1 MNYRGLIAPFIDFRR
16 AFITTDSSI
25 RKDINTLNESITFF
39 EHGDFSAPN
48 EEYFSALEAH
58 LLNSLKQST
67 TKNRISLTRKFFTW
81 TQKGDAH
88 MQEYLQITNPEQSDG
103 LTESIEAS
111 NEEAPK
117 TDFTEEHEGTLTDR
131 GAVSTEPEN
140 PPSQSTVDADT
151 TQPIPPHEQQEGAGL
166 DGDKKSSSSK
176 SSQQIKITVYPENE
190 ALKKDIED
198 LAALEGL
205 PVSKFILTLIQQEV
219 NNRRE
224 DLSVLRRL
232 RTKRA

>member
-58 LLNSLKQST
+58 LSESLAAST

-88 MQEYLQITNPEQSDG
+88 MQEENTQP
-103 LTESIEAS
+103 LTESIDAS
-111 NEEAPK
+111 NEEAQ
-117 TDFTEEHEGTLTDR
+117 GTLFDR

-140 PPSQSTVDADT
+140 APSKPTVDADT
-151 TQPIPPHEQQEGAGL
+151 TKPPHEQQEGAA
-166 DGDKKSSSSK
+166 KKSSK
-176 SSQQIKITVYPENE
+176 QQIKITVYPDDK
-190 ALKKDIED
+190 ALETDIKD
-198 LAALEGL
+198 LADLEGL
-205 PVSKFILTLIQQEV
+205 PVSKFILKLIKQEV
-219 NNRRE
+219 NSRRE
-224 DLSVLRRL
+224 DLNVLRRL
-232 RTKRA
+232 RAKRG

>member
-39 EHGDFSAPN
+39 EHGDFDAPN

-58 LLNSLKQST
+58 LSESLAAST

-81 TQKGDAH
+81 TQKGDGH
-88 MQEYLQITNPEQSDG
+88 MQEEKICTEG
-103 LTESIEAS
+103 LTESIDAS
-111 NEEAPK
+111 NEEAPRMN
-117 TDFTEEHEGTLTDR
+117 FTEEHEGTLFDR

-140 PPSQSTVDADT
+140 PPSKPTVDADT
-151 TQPIPPHEQQEGAGL
+151 KQPPHEQQEGAA
-166 DGDKKSSSSK
+166 KKSSK
-176 SSQQIKITVYPENE
+176 QQIKITVYPDDK
-190 ALKKDIED
+190 ALETDIKD
-198 LAALEGL
+198 LADLEGL
-205 PVSKFILTLIQQEV
+205 PVSKFILTLIKQEV

-232 RTKRA
+232 RAKRA

>member
-58 LLNSLKQST
+58 LSESLAAST

-81 TQKGDAH
+81 TQKGDGH
-88 MQEYLQITNPEQSDG
+88 MTDNTEAI
-103 LTESIEAS
+103 TESREDS
-111 NEEAPK
+111 NEEAHRLNV
-117 TDFTEEHEGTLTDR
+117 TEEHEGTLTDR

-140 PPSQSTVDADT
+140 PSLSATVDADT
-151 TQPIPPHEQQEGAGL
+151 TKPPQKESEDTGEKSS
-166 DGDKKSSSSK
+166 KKSSK
-176 SSQQIKITVYPENE
+176 QQIKITVYPDDE
-190 ALKKDIED
+190 ALETDIKD
-198 LAALEGL
+198 LADLEGL
-205 PVSKFILTLIQQEV
+205 PVSKFILKLIKQEV
-219 NNRRE
+219 NSRRE
-224 DLSVLRRL
+224 DLNVLRRL
-232 RTKRA
+232 RAKRA